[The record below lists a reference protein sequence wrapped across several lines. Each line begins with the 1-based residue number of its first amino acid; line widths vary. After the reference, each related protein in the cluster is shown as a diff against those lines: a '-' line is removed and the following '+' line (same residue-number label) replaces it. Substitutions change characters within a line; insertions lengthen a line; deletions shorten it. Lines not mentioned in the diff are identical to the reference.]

1 MNVNFEAIEKAW
13 FKPKNNF
20 EEYIQKQC
28 IHNEYK
34 VDYEYFKTLFSK
46 STKED
51 VLMALTEKCEEIQR
65 LNISYYKLLCKEHME
80 NNIISELEE
89 WVAKENE
96 YDDYKD
102 IVYRE
107 TMGYV
112 LDKIQELKKELV

>member
-1 MNVNFEAIEKAW
+1 MNVNYEAIEKAW

-20 EEYIQKQC
+20 EKYIQKQC

-51 VLMALTEKCEEIQR
+51 VLMALTEKCEELQR
-65 LNISYYKLLCKEHME
+65 LNILYYKVLCKEHVE

-89 WVAKENE
+89 WLKEQVLDRRYANDVE
-96 YDDYKD
+96 RWSAYKS
-102 IVYRE
+102 
-107 TMGYV
+107 T
-112 LDKIQELKKELV
+112 LDKIQELKRR